1 MKILITGGG
10 GYIGCQLVPE
20 LLRKGH
26 QVTVLDLFW
35 FGDFLEGKNLKKIKS
50 DVRSIREVDL
60 TPYDI
65 IFHFAS
71 VANDPCT
78 SLDPALCWDIS
89 VTSTIELA
97 DHAVR
102 SGVKRIIYAS
112 SGSVY
117 GVQEVENVTEE
128 LMLVPLTV
136 YNKAKIACERIWLSY
151 SKNLDVQIVRPA
163 TVCGLSTRMR
173 FDVVVNMLTIQ
184 ALKNRKIS
192 VLGGDQYRPNIH
204 IMDLVNVYTFLLDKP
219 ELVGIYN
226 AGFENIK
233 VIELAQKIASK
244 IDCEIEIKPSNDKRS
259 YRVSSQKLLECG
271 FSPNYSIDT
280 AIKEIAE
287 AYNAGKIKESAVNYN
302 VDWMR
307 FLMGE
312 GVIGKTS

>member
-1 MKILITGGG
+1 MMANEC
-10 GYIGCQLVPE
+10 YVVP
-20 LLRKGH
+20 LSH
-26 QVTVLDLFW
+26 VQV
-35 FGDFLEGKNLKKIKS
+35 
-50 DVRSIREVDL
+50 
-60 TPYDI
+60 